1 MEKTVRKF
9 LNMNFKKNTSKKIPT
24 GRKQIYSAGSK
35 AVSERRWQALAVL
48 FKFNALGLHQG
59 QKVNTFDPLY
69 HLSFYRHISFSLL
82 VVFQT
87 ARL

>member
-35 AVSERRWQALAVL
+35 AVSERRWHHSMKAIFFDLNLGRLEEPDKGLA
-48 FKFNALGLHQG
+48 K
-59 QKVNTFDPLY
+59 TMRFDWK
-69 HLSFYRHISFSLL
+69 SRHP
-82 VVFQT
+82 
-87 ARL
+87 AK

>member
-35 AVSERRWQALAVL
+35 AVSERRWQFLTFL
-48 FKFNALGLHQG
+48 HHFHYFPHFLGH
-59 QKVNTFDPLY
+59 F
-69 HLSFYRHISFSLL
+69 F
-82 VVFQT
+82 VFAQCRCHSNEHT
-87 ARL
+87 PDTP